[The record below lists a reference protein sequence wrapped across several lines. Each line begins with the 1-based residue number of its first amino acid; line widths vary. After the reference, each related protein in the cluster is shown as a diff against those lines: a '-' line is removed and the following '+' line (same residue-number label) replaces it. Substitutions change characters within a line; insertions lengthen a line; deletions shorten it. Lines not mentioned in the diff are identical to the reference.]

1 MPRGELRP
9 ERSAERRLAMQTIVG
24 IVAAGTGVALVSAS
38 LRNSHRKGE
47 STGVLST
54 DLHDS
59 VTQGENKSL

>member
-1 MPRGELRP
+1 
-9 ERSAERRLAMQTIVG
+9 MQTIVG
-24 IVAAGTGVALVSAS
+24 IVVAGTGVALVSTS